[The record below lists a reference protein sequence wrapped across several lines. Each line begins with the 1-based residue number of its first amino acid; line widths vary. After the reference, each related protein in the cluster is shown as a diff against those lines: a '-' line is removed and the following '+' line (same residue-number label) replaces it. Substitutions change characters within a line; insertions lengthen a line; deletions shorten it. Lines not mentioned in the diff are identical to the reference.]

1 MDLTGNIENTIFS
14 YIDEMKTL
22 FSPDKY
28 SDIFLEYTKNELFA
42 LLFLYR
48 YNDANMTQIAEYIN
62 APLNTATGVI
72 TRLEKKQMVE
82 RIRSNEDRRIV
93 LIKLT
98 DKAKDILEKEKNKII
113 DYGSRIFGMLTS
125 EEKMAALSIYQKVVS
140 VLKEDKSSYNSEEG
154 TKKVKKIII
163 E

>member
-1 MDLTGNIENTIFS
+1 MDFSKSMENTIFN

-22 FSPDKY
+22 FSLDKY

-72 TRLEKKQMVE
+72 TRLEKKQMIE

-93 LIKLT
+93 LITLT
-98 DKAKDILEKEKNKII
+98 DKAKDVLEKEKNKII
-113 DYGSRIFGMLTS
+113 DYGTRIFGTLTS
-125 EEKMAALSIYQKVVS
+125 EEKMAALSIYQKVAS
-140 VLKEDKSSYNSEEG
+140 VLKEEKYLSNEEEIP
-154 TKKVKKIII
+154 KKVKKIVI

>member
-1 MDLTGNIENTIFS
+1 MDFTGNVENTIFS

-28 SDIFLEYTKNELFA
+28 SDIFLEYTKNELLA

-82 RIRSNEDRRIV
+82 RIRSTEDRRIV

-98 DKAKDILEKEKNKII
+98 NKAKEILEKEKNLMVNYGVKI
-113 DYGSRIFGMLTS
+113 FTLLTD
-125 EEKMAALSIYQKVVS
+125 EEKVAAISIYKKVVS
-140 VLKEDKSSYNSEEG
+140 VLKEDKVLVDSPKNE
-154 TKKVKKIII
+154 KKIKKIVI

>member
-1 MDLTGNIENTIFS
+1 MDFTGNVENTIFS

-28 SDIFLEYTKNELFA
+28 SDIFLEYTKNELLA

-82 RIRSNEDRRIV
+82 RIRSTEDRRIV

-98 DKAKDILEKEKNKII
+98 NKAKEILEKEKNLMVNYGVKI
-113 DYGSRIFGMLTS
+113 FTLLTD
-125 EEKMAALSIYQKVVS
+125 EEKVAAISIYKKVVS
-140 VLKEDKSSYNSEEG
+140 VLKEDKVLVDLPKNE
-154 TKKVKKIII
+154 KKIKKIVI

>member
-1 MDLTGNIENTIFS
+1 MDFTGNVENTIFS

-28 SDIFLEYTKNELFA
+28 SDIFLEYTKNELLA

-82 RIRSNEDRRIV
+82 RIRSTEDRRIV

-98 DKAKDILEKEKNKII
+98 NKAKEILEKEKNLMVNYGVKI
-113 DYGSRIFGMLTS
+113 FTLLTD
-125 EEKMAALSIYQKVVS
+125 EEKVAAISIYKKVVS
-140 VLKEDKSSYNSEEG
+140 VLKEDKVSVDSPKNE
-154 TKKVKKIII
+154 KKIKKIVI

>member
-1 MDLTGNIENTIFS
+1 MDFNKNMESVIFN
-14 YIDEMKTL
+14 YIDEIKTL

-82 RIRSNEDRRIV
+82 RIRSTEDRRIV

-98 DKAKDILEKEKNKII
+98 DKAKAVLEKEKNKII
-113 DYGSRIFGMLTS
+113 DYGTRIMGMLTN
-125 EEKMAALSIYQKVVS
+125 EEKVAALSIYQKVVS
-140 VLKEDKSSYNSEEG
+140 VLREEKTSIKTEES

>member
-1 MDLTGNIENTIFS
+1 MDFTGNVENTIFS
-14 YIDEMKTL
+14 YIDEVKSL

-28 SDIFLEYTKNELFA
+28 SDIFLEYTKNELLA

-48 YNDANMTQIAEYIN
+48 YSDANMTQIAEYIN

-82 RIRSNEDRRIV
+82 RIRSTEDRRIV

-98 DKAKDILEKEKNKII
+98 SKAKETLEKEKNLIVNYGVKI
-113 DYGSRIFGMLTS
+113 FALLTD
-125 EEKMAALSIYQKVVS
+125 EEKIAAISIYKKVVS
-140 VLKEDKSSYNSEEG
+140 VLKEDKVSVDSSKNE
-154 TKKVKKIII
+154 KKIKKIII